1 MLLYSVFAVV
11 QSKFE
16 SVMEFPIT
24 SCCELWVRSV
34 LPSHC
39 SKVLATAVE
48 NAAQQNVTG
57 CNGL

>member
-11 QSKFE
+11 QAEFE

-24 SCCELWVRSV
+24 SYCELWVRSV

-48 NAAQQNVTG
+48 NAAQQNVI
-57 CNGL
+57 GL